1 MNASYFG
8 LRSFERSRSEAGR
21 NRSIEPGL
29 SPPVFCIW
37 LLARPLHSEHSLQ
50 NTEHLHPRVISQNTQ
65 PLNQPISIDS
75 PELINNLVSIF
86 VIKSATYA
94 KRIVMTT
101 YCKWRN
107 DKRAE
112 MKIKLIRG
120 DVNAR
125 SRFPDYSSS
134 CGIIRYK
141 INIPS

>member
-1 MNASYFG
+1 MIMVQGDSRTSAQ
-8 LRSFERSRSEAGR
+8 RSRSEAGR

-112 MKIKLIRG
+112 MKIKLIRVTSTHG
-120 DVNAR
+120 LGFLITDPRVGLSDTR
-125 SRFPDYSSS
+125 
-134 CGIIRYK
+134 
-141 INIPS
+141 

>member
-1 MNASYFG
+1 MVCVNYSALSKSPT
-8 LRSFERSRSEAGR
+8 LQIRSGQESQHRTR
-21 NRSIEPGL
+21 PQP
-29 SPPVFCIW
+29 PPVFCIW

-112 MKIKLIRG
+112 MKIRLIRVTSTHG
-120 DVNAR
+120 LGFLITDPRVGLSDTR
-125 SRFPDYSSS
+125 
-134 CGIIRYK
+134 
-141 INIPS
+141 